1 MAVVQKRNFT
11 RSKNELVKLKEVIE
25 GVKAKSITDD
35 NYEGVKT
42 LFKAFTSKLKTYE
55 TRRNDLEA
63 VAQDEDLDVLI
74 PKESEDLY
82 DYLSL
87 CLLDIDSSLIQH
99 QVVKRKE
106 KEEYEDEERRR
117 REEREDRK
125 EQEEREERRER
136 EEREGRIRLQELEI
150 RRLEVE
156 KICGNSGGSDN
167 GLVKHSY
174 SHLPKIELV
183 RFSGKIEE
191 YQGFWDNFQSLI
203 DSRPDLDDNVKF
215 HYLKNQLT
223 GDAASLIAGIRITNE
238 NYAVAVQILKDE
250 YGSPRLVTTKLFSEI
265 QHMRAR
271 SGRTND
277 VHELY
282 RQLEIKLKML
292 DNQGVNIENEILSST
307 LFKKLPFKIQQD
319 MVSQKKSD
327 FISTQDIRDRMR
339 DELRSDRLLKAMNPE
354 LCYSPPHSPQKAH
367 TPPENTYEP
376 PQSYT
381 TEALYSKTYIRSG
394 KRYNIICAYC
404 GEDHYSDQCAKY
416 ATIPQRKERLKDNCH
431 ICLKS
436 DHFASE
442 CSADFPCYHCKKRR
456 AHHRSLCD
464 KFSRTDNNWR
474 DNDKSNNE
482 NKDEPCTSRVLS
494 ALSQVK
500 KSVVF
505 MQTACIQVHS
515 KVSNKIFK
523 IRALFDT
530 ASSHSFITSQLYE
543 QLKLENKE
551 CGELNIFTFGSTSPN
566 KLKVAQTE
574 IDVLCDGNKKKTLD
588 VFVVPNIVGGRN
600 LKNFDKSFL
609 RELNKKYQLC
619 DEYLLQDNLKEIDL
633 LIGIDYYTQFV
644 SGKRIDLEDN
654 LCLWETL
661 FGNVLSGTKYI
672 TVDHSDGQE
681 NNVNS
686 VLFVD
691 VHFRQDLSESLP
703 RFWDLQTLGIK
714 DPHDVSND
722 DLALQQFDSTV
733 QFENN
738 RYAVTFPWKNSDRIV
753 QSNYG
758 LALGQLKSVIK
769 RHANDGILEACK
781 QTFDDQLAKGILEI
795 VEDEKGDNKLV
806 HYFPYHAVLRESS
819 STTKIRLVMN
829 ASARQ
834 NKSKPS
840 LNDLLYRGPVLLENL
855 GSLLLRFRLNRYA
868 LIADIEKA
876 FLNIALQESERDFT
890 RILWVKD
897 PTQPIERENLIIL
910 RHTRVPF
917 GVKSS
922 PFLLARVIDT
932 HLSKYDGKFINK
944 LKRDIYVD
952 NIITGVDY
960 ECEIQDFVETA
971 RKVFNEASLNLR
983 EWATN
988 CPNDYYKN
996 MDKTLINTQENQS
1009 VLGMNW
1015 NVHKDD
1021 LSLKFEYHYNNEKV
1035 CKRLLLSVYASFFD
1049 ILGLWCPITTTLKL
1063 LIQKTWI
1070 CKLGWEDEIEDED
1083 KTDFFRIINCMNS
1096 VGNIPVG
1103 RYLHASLSCDTN
1115 YELHAFSDATKDS
1128 YAGCVYLKSVS
1139 GNETNVNLVFAKSRI
1154 APVKRPTL
1162 PRLEL
1167 LGALIAYRSLKYV
1180 HESLDLKITNTYL
1193 WIDNQCVIHW
1203 IKGTKTLPTFINNR
1217 VKEIKSSTFPIIFR
1231 YIPTFCNPADIAC
1244 RGSLK
1249 LENCE
1254 LWWKG
1259 PPFLSLATEQWP
1271 EFPIDSEQEKFEDLA
1286 EDITLVSKHVP
1297 NTNENEIRK
1306 PVPINEEKFTSFHKL
1321 INVTCYVLKFIN
1333 IKCKKINSYG
1343 HITGEEYKN
1352 GKEMW
1357 IKYIQHVSFSSTI
1370 DQLKAGSRDL
1380 LALQMGLE
1388 LNEVNILVSKGRF
1401 REIQFRKGE
1410 SFPVLLPRK
1419 CHITTIIIN
1428 DIHRQCFH
1436 SGVSQTLSVLRVEYW
1451 IPQGRSTV
1459 KTVLNNCVVCK
1470 KFKHGSYK
1478 SPEFSFLPSYR
1489 VNQAIAFTY
1498 TAIDYFGPMT
1508 ITEDKVHKTV
1518 WGLIF
1523 TCLTTRAVHLELV
1536 DSEAT
1541 TDLILAFRRFIAR
1554 RGKCKL
1560 LLTDN
1565 ASQFKLLQDVLSS
1578 IYSSNELNDYL
1589 NREKIIHRYSH
1600 PLSPWEGG
1608 VYERLISIV
1617 KQCLRKSL
1625 GNILLTRTQL
1635 HTLLVEIESVMNSR
1649 PLGYVS
1655 EEDFMITPRH
1665 FLELKGDML
1674 SQEETYD
1681 PIRGKTATF
1690 RNVIQLWKKGTSY
1703 LDVFW
1708 RHWSRSYLDSL
1719 KDRRQVMFKQ
1729 GKTTNIEPREG
1740 EVVLIRE
1747 DKMPRASW
1755 PYGVIVKLNPSRD
1768 SRVRTAIV
1776 RTAHRTEIVRPIS
1789 MLYPLEY

>member
-1 MAVVQKRNFT
+1 
-11 RSKNELVKLKEVIE
+11 
-25 GVKAKSITDD
+25 
-35 NYEGVKT
+35 
-42 LFKAFTSKLKTYE
+42 
-55 TRRNDLEA
+55 
-63 VAQDEDLDVLI
+63 
-74 PKESEDLY
+74 
-82 DYLSL
+82 
-87 CLLDIDSSLIQH
+87 
-99 QVVKRKE
+99 
-106 KEEYEDEERRR
+106 
-117 REEREDRK
+117 
-125 EQEEREERRER
+125 
-136 EEREGRIRLQELEI
+136 
-150 RRLEVE
+150 
-156 KICGNSGGSDN
+156 
-167 GLVKHSY
+167 
-174 SHLPKIELV
+174 
-183 RFSGKIEE
+183 
-191 YQGFWDNFQSLI
+191 
-203 DSRPDLDDNVKF
+203 
-215 HYLKNQLT
+215 
-223 GDAASLIAGIRITNE
+223 
-238 NYAVAVQILKDE
+238 
-250 YGSPRLVTTKLFSEI
+250 
-265 QHMRAR
+265 
-271 SGRTND
+271 
-277 VHELY
+277 
-282 RQLEIKLKML
+282 
-292 DNQGVNIENEILSST
+292 
-307 LFKKLPFKIQQD
+307 
-319 MVSQKKSD
+319 
-327 FISTQDIRDRMR
+327 
-339 DELRSDRLLKAMNPE
+339 
-354 LCYSPPHSPQKAH
+354 
-367 TPPENTYEP
+367 
-376 PQSYT
+376 
-381 TEALYSKTYIRSG
+381 
-394 KRYNIICAYC
+394 
-404 GEDHYSDQCAKY
+404 
-416 ATIPQRKERLKDNCH
+416 
-431 ICLKS
+431 
-436 DHFASE
+436 
-442 CSADFPCYHCKKRR
+442 
-456 AHHRSLCD
+456 
-464 KFSRTDNNWR
+464 
-474 DNDKSNNE
+474 
-482 NKDEPCTSRVLS
+482 
-494 ALSQVK
+494 
-500 KSVVF
+500 
-505 MQTACIQVHS
+505 
-515 KVSNKIFK
+515 
-523 IRALFDT
+523 
-530 ASSHSFITSQLYE
+530 
-543 QLKLENKE
+543 
-551 CGELNIFTFGSTSPN
+551 
-566 KLKVAQTE
+566 
-574 IDVLCDGNKKKTLD
+574 
-588 VFVVPNIVGGRN
+588 
-600 LKNFDKSFL
+600 
-609 RELNKKYQLC
+609 LNKKYQLC